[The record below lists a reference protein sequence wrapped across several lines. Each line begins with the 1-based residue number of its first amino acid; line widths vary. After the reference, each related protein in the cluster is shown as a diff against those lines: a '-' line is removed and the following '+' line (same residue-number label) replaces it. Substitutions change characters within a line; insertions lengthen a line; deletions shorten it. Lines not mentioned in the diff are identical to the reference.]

1 MEFIWPSMLL
11 SLVVIPLAIV
21 GYILLQ
27 HRRKNL
33 ANQFGSLGFGI
44 GAARHGRDL
53 QRHLPAAVLLVGL
66 TVLLVALGRPQTVV
80 SMPRVEGTVI
90 LAFDVSG
97 SMAADDFKP
106 TRMEAAKAAARSFIE
121 KQPREIQIGV
131 VAFSDTGFSIQSP
144 TYERDAVLAAINR
157 LAPQRGT
164 SLARGILAS
173 LNVLAAGRN
182 SEPLQYSNRT
192 PMPTPSPT
200 PVAAGTYTN
209 ASIVLLTDGENN
221 QNPDPIE
228 AAQAA
233 VDRGVRIYTI
243 GVGSSSGS
251 NIKID
256 GFSIHTSLDEPQLQ
270 QIAQFT
276 NGAYFNA
283 QTPQDLQTI
292 YTTIQPQLV
301 VKPEKTEVT
310 ALFTGASL
318 MLLLVGGISSLLWF
332 GRLP

>member
-1 MEFIWPSMLL
+1 MEFIWPGMLF
-11 SLVVIPLAIV
+11 SLVVIPLAIF
-21 GYILLQ
+21 GYVLLQ
-27 HRRKNL
+27 RRRKRL
-33 ANQFGSLGFGI
+33 ASQFGSLGFGV
-44 GAARHGRDL
+44 GPARPGRDL
-53 QRHLPAAVLLVGL
+53 QRHLPTAILLVGL
-66 TVLLVALGRPQTVV
+66 TVLLAALGRPQTVV

-97 SMAADDFKP
+97 SMAADDFQP

-121 KQPREIQIGV
+121 KQPREILIGV
-131 VAFSDTGFSIQSP
+131 VAFSDTGFSVQAP
-144 TYERDAVLAAINR
+144 TYERDAVLAAIDR

-164 SLARGILAS
+164 SLARGMYAC
-173 LNVLAAGRN
+173 LNVIAAGR
-182 SEPLQYSNRT
+182 SSGPLEYSNRT
-192 PMPTPSPT
+192 PVPTPSPT

-209 ASIVLLTDGENN
+209 ASIVLLSDGENN
-221 QNPDPIE
+221 ENPDPME

-243 GVGSSSGS
+243 GVGSPSGA
-251 NIKID
+251 NLKID
-256 GFSIHTSLDEPQLQ
+256 GFTIHTSLDESQLQ
-270 QIAQFT
+270 HIAQFT

-318 MLLLVGGISSLLWF
+318 VLLLVGGISSLLWF

>member
-1 MEFIWPSMLL
+1 MEFIWPGMLL
-11 SLVVIPLAIV
+11 SLVVIPLAIF

-27 HRRKNL
+27 RRRRRL
-33 ANQFGSLGFGI
+33 ASRFGSLGFGG
-44 GAARHGRDL
+44 GAARPGRDL
-53 QRHLPAAVLLVGL
+53 QRHLPTVILLAGL
-66 TVLLVALGRPQTVV
+66 TVLLAALGRPQTVV

-97 SMAADDFKP
+97 SMAADDFQP
-106 TRMEAAKAAARSFIE
+106 TRMEAAKVAARSFIE

-131 VAFSDTGFSIQSP
+131 VAFSDTGFSVQAP
-144 TYERDAVLAAINR
+144 TYERDAVLAAIDR

-164 SLARGILAS
+164 SLARGIYAC
-173 LNVLAAGRN
+173 LNVIAAGG
-182 SEPLQYSNRT
+182 SFGPLEYSNRT

-209 ASIVLLTDGENN
+209 AVIVLLTDGENN
-221 QNPDPIE
+221 ENPDPME

-251 NIKID
+251 NLKID
-256 GFSIHTSLDEPQLQ
+256 GFTIHTSLDESQLQ

-301 VKPEKTEVT
+301 VRSEKTEVT

-318 MLLLVGGISSLLWF
+318 LLLLAGGISSLFWF